1 MVDKDLAGA
10 TASPNGESRPT
21 KIGHSLS
28 ETMSASD
35 GIGPVAVVLLLD
47 IRPSD
52 RLWGYANFL
61 VGKWLFRGVPGLL
74 FCKVLGSGH
83 GGGFGLK
90 PSASRQA
97 RFCLFADDASA
108 DVFIASAR
116 VRDAASRCSEFLS
129 AKLRAYSSKGS
140 WSGTKIA
147 VTATSPDDGPI
158 VALTRASIR
167 PSRAWRFWRMQPPSE
182 QALQNATGC
191 LLATGVGEAPF
202 LRQAT
207 ITLWQDT
214 QSMDAYARSGAHLAA
229 IRAAY
234 EGNFFSESMF
244 VRFCPSKVLGC
255 WRGRVYG

>member
-1 MVDKDLAGA
+1 MCNMTDAD
-10 TASPNGESRPT
+10 
-21 KIGHSLS
+21 
-28 ETMSASD
+28 
-35 GIGPVAVVLLLD
+35 GPVAVVLLLD
-47 IRPSD
+47 VRRRD
-52 RLWGYANFL
+52 RLWGYAHFL
-61 VGKWLFRGVPGLL
+61 MGRWQLRDTPGLL

-97 RFCLFADDASA
+97 RFCLFADEASA
-108 DVFIASAR
+108 DRFIASPR
-116 VRDAASRCSEFLS
+116 VRDAATRCSEFLS

-140 WSGTKIA
+140 WSGTRIA
-147 VTATSPDDGPI
+147 VTALPPQEGP
-158 VALTRASIR
+158 VVSLTRASIR
-167 PSRAWRFWRMQPPSE
+167 PIRAWRFWRMQPPSE
-182 QALQNATGC
+182 LALQSATGC

-207 ITLWQDT
+207 ITLWEDT

-234 EGNFFSESMF
+234 AGDFFSESMF
-244 VRFCPSKVLGC
+244 VRFCPGEVIGS

>member
-1 MVDKDLAGA
+1 MVDKGLAGA
-10 TASPNGESRPT
+10 TASPHRDSRST
-21 KIGHSLS
+21 KIGHGLPQ
-28 ETMSASD
+28 TVSAPD

-47 IRPSD
+47 IRRSD
-52 RLWGYANFL
+52 RLWGYANF
-61 VGKWLFRGVPGLL
+61 VTGKWHFRGAPGLL

-108 DVFIASAR
+108 DLFISSAR
-116 VRDAASRCSEFLS
+116 VREAASRCDEFLS

-140 WSGTKIA
+140 WSGTRIA

-158 VALTRASIR
+158 VSLTRASIR
-167 PSRAWRFWRMQPPSE
+167 PSRAWQFWRMQPPSE
-182 QALQNATGC
+182 LALQNATGC

-207 ITLWQDT
+207 ISLWENT
-214 QSMDAYARSGAHLAA
+214 QSMDTYARSGAHLAA

-244 VRFCPSKVLGC
+244 VRFCPSRVQGC